1 MDGGETLLWAVAD
14 GVATLTLNR
23 PAVLNALNLELKA
36 ALAQA
41 INDAGSRGDVRAVV
55 ITGAGRAFCSG
66 GDIKEMDPARSAAE
80 TRTRL
85 LALHRTIFAPLAA
98 LEKPVI
104 AAVNGP
110 AVGAGLSLA
119 LACDIVFASD
129 QATFGLAF
137 AKRGLVP
144 DAGAAYRLVRLV
156 GVARAKDLAF
166 AARTLDAAEA
176 LRLGLVQ
183 RVIPAGELLAATH
196 AYAAELAQ
204 GATVALGLTKRLLD
218 LAPHSSLE
226 AMTEHEIGAV
236 IQAIA
241 TTDHAEALRA
251 FAERRPAKFTGR

>member
-1 MDGGETLLWAVAD
+1 
-14 GVATLTLNR
+14 LTLNR

-166 AARTLDAAEA
+166 AGRTLGAAEA
-176 LRLGLVQ
+176 LQLGLVQ
-183 RVIPAGELLAATH
+183 RAVPAGELLAATH

-241 TTDHAEALRA
+241 TADHAEALRA

>member
-1 MDGGETLLWAVAD
+1 MEGGESLLCVVAD

-23 PAVLNALNLELKA
+23 PAVLNALNLELKS
-36 ALAQA
+36 ALARTIQD
-41 INDAGSRGDVRAVV
+41 IDQRTDVRAVV

-66 GDIKEMDPARSAAE
+66 GDIEEMDAARSPAD

-104 AAVNGP
+104 AAVNGA

-156 GVARAKDLAF
+156 GVARAKELAF
-166 AARTLDAAEA
+166 AARTLGAAEA
-176 LRLGLVQ
+176 LELGLVQ
-183 RVIPAGELLAATH
+183 RVIPADELLAATH
-196 AYAAELAQ
+196 AHAAELAQ

-236 IQAIA
+236 IQAIGTA
-241 TTDHAEALRA
+241 DHAEALRA
-251 FAERRPAKFTGR
+251 FAERRTPKFNGR